1 MEAIASDAAGTV
13 YVAGHGADRAF
24 LPRVLKLAVLL
35 LVVALVAR
43 RVLPR
48 RRLPWAVPLA
58 LVAGLLVVRGIGWA
72 SGD

>member
-1 MEAIASDAAGTV
+1 M
-13 YVAGHGADRAF
+13 
-24 LPRVLKLAVLL
+24 LKLAVLL
-35 LVVALVAR
+35 LVAALVAR

-58 LVAGLLVVRGIGWA
+58 LVGGLLVVRGVGWL

>member
-1 MEAIASDAAGTV
+1 M
-13 YVAGHGADRAF
+13 
-24 LPRVLKLAVLL
+24 LKLAVLL

-48 RRLPWAVPLA
+48 RRLPWTVPLA
-58 LVAGLLVVRGIGWA
+58 LVGVLLVVRTVGWV

>member
-1 MEAIASDAAGTV
+1 M
-13 YVAGHGADRAF
+13 
-24 LPRVLKLAVLL
+24 LKLAVLL

-48 RRLPWAVPLA
+48 RRLPWTVPLA
-58 LVAGLLVVRGIGWA
+58 LVGVLLVVRTVGWA